1 VVFNALHETE
11 PRNRE
16 LTVGNLSEVT
26 RNRARAGKERE
37 ENWKALGSVDEGR
50 LFLCSVVYSIL
61 CYRLLYGDR
70 VILGTELDMLRSG
83 VRVYWILLFLVY

>member
-1 VVFNALHETE
+1 VVFNTLHKTE

-37 ENWKALGSVDEGR
+37 DNRKVLSPIDEGR
-50 LFLCSVVYSIL
+50 LFLYSEAYSIM
-61 CYRLLYGDR
+61 CYRLLYRYR
-70 VILGTELDMLRSG
+70 VVLGMELGMLRDG